1 MILAEQINF
10 SYLANCALGKWGKLE
25 ALKGR
30 VVGIIK
36 TTVNIHSNSDQSH
49 ISFIIGFKKRFI
61 LS

>member
-10 SYLANCALGKWGKLE
+10 SYLANCALRKWGKLE
-25 ALKGR
+25 ALKAR

-36 TTVNIHSNSDQSH
+36 TTVNIHINSDQSH
-49 ISFIIGFKKRFI
+49 ITFIIAFQKMFI